1 MQKVWIKLAM
11 FLAVALVFQS
21 IRLIMPMIPGP
32 VNMFLIG
39 SLLNTVMV
47 LSIWCTDSPWAAVIG
62 ILLPLG
68 AFMQGQLPVVLM
80 IPVVALG
87 NAVYILLVGKFKRSK
102 LVYASPLVKAVLLYG
117 GTWLVVN
124 TIGLPPPVSGMILF
138 MMSWPQIVT
147 GAIGLFLANKV
158 YKYLDSIRL
167 SGKVV
172 DCLLMGSRSSLCL
185 NINQPARSKPL
196 CWQKN

>member
-11 FLAVALVFQS
+11 FLAVAFVFQS
-21 IRLIMPMIPGP
+21 IRLVMPMIPGP

-47 LSIWCTDSPWAAVIG
+47 LSIWCTGGSPWAAVIG

-87 NAVYILLVGKFKRSK
+87 NAVYILLSGRWQQSR
-102 LVYASPLVKAVLLYG
+102 LLYLSPFVKALILYAGTLSVLH
-117 GTWLVVN
+117 
-124 TIGLPPPVSGMILF
+124 IIDLPAPVSGMILL

-147 GAIGLFLANKV
+147 GTIGLLLAKRV
-158 YKYLDSIRL
+158 FKYLENTIL
-167 SGKVV
+167 
-172 DCLLMGSRSSLCL
+172 
-185 NINQPARSKPL
+185 
-196 CWQKN
+196 

>member
-11 FLAVALVFQS
+11 FLAVAFVFQS

-47 LSIWCTDSPWAAVIG
+47 LSIWCTGSPWAAVIG

-68 AFMQGQLPVVLM
+68 VFMQGQLPVVLM

-87 NAVYILLVGKFKRSK
+87 NAVYILLAGKFQQSK
-102 LVYASPLVKAVLLYG
+102 LVYISPLIKAVLLYG

-124 TIGLPPPVSGMILF
+124 TMGLPASVSGMILF

-167 SGKVV
+167 
-172 DCLLMGSRSSLCL
+172 
-185 NINQPARSKPL
+185 
-196 CWQKN
+196 

>member
-1 MQKVWIKLAM
+1 MQRVWIKLAM

-47 LSIWCTDSPWAAVIG
+47 LSIWCTNSRWAGIIG

-147 GAIGLFLANKV
+147 GTIGLLLAKRV
-158 YKYLDSIRL
+158 FKYLENTIA
-167 SGKVV
+167 G
-172 DCLLMGSRSSLCL
+172 RSSTH
-185 NINQPARSKPL
+185 
-196 CWQKN
+196 

>member
-11 FLAVALVFQS
+11 FLAVAFVFQS

-47 LSIWCTDSPWAAVIG
+47 LSIWCTGSHWAAVIG

-87 NAVYILLVGKFKRSK
+87 NAVYILLAGKFKQSK
-102 LVYASPLVKAVLLYG
+102 LVYISPLVKAALLYG

-124 TIGLPPPVSGMILF
+124 TIGLPATVSGMILF

-167 SGKVV
+167 
-172 DCLLMGSRSSLCL
+172 
-185 NINQPARSKPL
+185 
-196 CWQKN
+196 

>member
-11 FLAVALVFQS
+11 FLAVAFVFQS

-39 SLLNTVMV
+39 ILLNTVMV
-47 LSIWCTDSPWAAVIG
+47 LSIWCTGSHWAAVIG

-87 NAVYILLVGKFKRSK
+87 NAVYILLAWKFKQSK
-102 LVYASPLVKAVLLYG
+102 LVYASPLIKAVLLYG
-117 GTWLVVN
+117 GTWLVAH
-124 TIGLPPPVSGMILF
+124 TIGLPAPVSGMILF

-167 SGKVV
+167 
-172 DCLLMGSRSSLCL
+172 
-185 NINQPARSKPL
+185 
-196 CWQKN
+196 

>member
-87 NAVYILLVGKFKRSK
+87 NAVYILLAGKFKQSK
-102 LVYASPLVKAVLLYG
+102 LAYVSPLVKAVLLYG

-124 TIGLPPPVSGMILF
+124 TIGMPAPVSSMILF

-167 SGKVV
+167 
-172 DCLLMGSRSSLCL
+172 
-185 NINQPARSKPL
+185 
-196 CWQKN
+196 

>member
-11 FLAVALVFQS
+11 FLAVAFVFQS
-21 IRLIMPMIPGP
+21 IRLIMPIIPGP

-47 LSIWCTDSPWAAVIG
+47 LSIWCTGSPWAAVIG

-87 NAVYILLVGKFKRSK
+87 NAIYILLAGKFKQSK
-102 LVYASPLVKAVLLYG
+102 LVYISPLVKAALLYG

-124 TIGLPPPVSGMILF
+124 TIGLPAQVSGMILF

-167 SGKVV
+167 
-172 DCLLMGSRSSLCL
+172 
-185 NINQPARSKPL
+185 
-196 CWQKN
+196 